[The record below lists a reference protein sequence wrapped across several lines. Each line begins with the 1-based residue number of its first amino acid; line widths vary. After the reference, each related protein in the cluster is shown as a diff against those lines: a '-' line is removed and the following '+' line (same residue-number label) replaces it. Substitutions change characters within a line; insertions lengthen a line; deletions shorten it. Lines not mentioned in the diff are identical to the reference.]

1 MRITRKTKFKV
12 PLNKYS
18 FDDLYS
24 LRKFWVSLMS
34 IRFRERPSTHP
45 IASWRLIPSLL
56 LICSMT
62 LNLSPGLPLNA
73 TLSYLGAPASA
84 EDNTSPQASKADA
97 DLDSLTGFSVETL
110 VEVPTATMADTELQ
124 IDLGKGNRIRL
135 TGPESFLNDP
145 QHPLRQLD
153 PDTQERFLARRAAF
167 LPKMAAFLA
176 GAKGGFGLYSLSK
189 KIITYVRPT
198 VKSNVDSGAS
208 QNLQSGESP
217 EQALTKAL
225 TESNGRTRKREKLLR
240 IVDYFLFMDP
250 GTFAKAHTVGFRIV
264 IGAISLGGLGLNGGA
279 MIVKA
284 AEKFPSKLGGRYVQ
298 TALSSNIAKRIM
310 NADIGFGGQR
320 GVAINFGYNFQRGS
334 FVAQAF
340 PWRETYEKTLGVAG
354 YLGFNLRVG
363 VFLDATLDRQTRGE
377 YILVPP
383 GPGFMSKGENFFSA
397 GFNLPFAVPGF
408 FPLSEI
414 MGYRA
419 SAQVG
424 GSLGIRENLSVSRLA
439 PFFARLIPG
448 IGWGA
453 QDVENFRREISSL
466 SSQLAKKGRAV
477 VSRTCQT
484 LLASRRSTAP

>member
-1 MRITRKTKFKV
+1 MRVLRKREFKV
-12 PLNKYS
+12 PFNKYS
-18 FDDLYS
+18 FQDSYS
-24 LRKFWVSLMS
+24 LRKFWTSLVS
-34 IRFRERPSTHP
+34 IRLRERPSAHP

-62 LNLSPGLPLNA
+62 LNLSPGIPLNA

-84 EDNTSPQASKADA
+84 EDYIGDRTAGDV
-97 DLDSLTGFSVETL
+97 DLKSLTGVSNETL

-124 IDLGKGNRIRL
+124 IDLGKENQIRL

-167 LPKMAAFLA
+167 LPKMAAFLTS
-176 GAKGGFGLYSLSK
+176 AKGGFGLYSLAQ
-189 KIITYVRPT
+189 KIITYVRPS
-198 VKSNVDSGAS
+198 VKSSSDSGGT
-208 QNLQSGESP
+208 QEFESGESS
-217 EQALTKAL
+217 EQVLTQAL
-225 TESNGRTRKREKLLR
+225 TESNGSTRKREKLLK
-240 IVDYFLFMDP
+240 IVDALLFMDP
-250 GTFAKAHTVGFRIV
+250 GTFANAHTVGLRIV
-264 IGAISLGGLGLNGGA
+264 IGTIALGGMGLNGGA

-284 AEKFPSKLGGRYVQ
+284 ADKIPSKLGGRYVQ
-298 TALSSNIAKRIM
+298 AALSSGIAQRIM
-310 NADIGFGGQR
+310 SADIGGGGQR

-340 PWRETYEKTLGVAG
+340 QWRETYEKTLGVAG

-363 VFLDATLDRQTRGE
+363 GFFDATSDRQTRGE
-377 YILVPP
+377 YVLVPP

-397 GFNLPFAVPGF
+397 GLNLPFAVPGF

-424 GSLGIRENLSVSRLA
+424 GSFGIRENIAVSRLT

-448 IGWGA
+448 IGWGV
-453 QDVENFRREISSL
+453 QSVENFKKEISSY
-466 SSQLAKKGRAV
+466 SGELAKKGRKAGLNLCRKILPL
-477 VSRTCQT
+477 SGRN
-484 LLASRRSTAP
+484 AP